1 MDTDFII
8 AGAGISGLSLA
19 WKLQESGFRVEVLE
33 SDSLVGGLAGTVRE
47 NGYCLDFG
55 PHSFFSENTEIVNT
69 VLKLFDN
76 GLKPTPR
83 NVKFY
88 YNGKYLDYPLT
99 AYSILFQMGII
110 SGLKAGLSF
119 LKGKLIPHKRNLA
132 ENEDETVED
141 WAISSFGKHLYDNFF
156 KPYTEQFWKI
166 PCTELSSR
174 SIPTHTRMSFINT
187 CRLLLQRR
195 ISKDGSSLIER
206 EMLPTYYPKT
216 GFGEIAE
223 LVAKKIQEKES
234 SIRLNCRISEIQKIS
249 DRELRVSYTQD
260 GKQRSVKGSYL
271 VSTIPLNSFINLL
284 KPSPD
289 KEVLDSANRLEYR
302 SLVVLGMVTEKQNIL
317 DCSYMYVL
325 NRPFNR
331 ISEMNKFSPF
341 TSPSQENIVAVEIP
355 ALKDSKAWTASKED
369 LFEMC
374 IGSLAEDG
382 FLGPGDVKKLLL
394 IKASHAYPIYKKNY
408 AVHLHRVLEFIKN
421 EKGLD
426 TLGRSGEFMYMDADV
441 CMNRAFDLADSLK
454 NKTR

>member
-8 AGAGISGLSLA
+8 VGAGISGLSLA
-19 WKLQESGFRVEVLE
+19 WKLRENGFHVDVLE
-33 SDSLVGGLAGTVRE
+33 SNPLVGGLAGTVRE
-47 NGYCLDFG
+47 DGYCLDFG

-69 VLKLFDN
+69 VLKLFNN
-76 GLKPTPR
+76 GLSPTFR

-88 YNGKYLDYPLT
+88 YKGKYLDYPLT
-99 AYSILFQMGII
+99 AYSILFQMGVI

-119 LKGKLIPHKRNLA
+119 LKGKLMPHKRNLS

-141 WAISSFGKHLYDNFF
+141 WAIASFGKHLYDSFF

-187 CRLLLQRR
+187 CRLLLKRR

-206 EMLPTYYPKT
+206 EMLPTYYPRT

-223 LVAKKIQEKES
+223 LVAKKVQQNEGRIH
-234 SIRLNCRISEIQKIS
+234 LNCQINEIQKLS
-249 DRELRVSYTQD
+249 DREFCVSYTQD
-260 GKQRSVKGSYL
+260 GEQRSVKGSHL
-271 VSTIPLNSFINLL
+271 ISTIPLNSFINLL
-284 KPSPD
+284 KPFPD
-289 KEVLDSANRLEYR
+289 NEILDSANHLEYR
-302 SLVVLGMVTEKQNIL
+302 SLVVLGMVTEKQDIL

-341 TSPSQENIVAVEIP
+341 TSPSHDNIVAVEIP
-355 ALKDSKAWTASKED
+355 ALKDSKAWIASKEE
-369 LFEMC
+369 LFDMC

-382 FLGPGDVKKLLL
+382 FLGPGDVKRLLL

-408 AVHLHRVLEFIKN
+408 AVHLHRILEFIKN
-421 EKGLD
+421 ENGLD

-441 CMNRAFDLADSLK
+441 CMKRAFDLADSLK
-454 NKTR
+454 NRIR